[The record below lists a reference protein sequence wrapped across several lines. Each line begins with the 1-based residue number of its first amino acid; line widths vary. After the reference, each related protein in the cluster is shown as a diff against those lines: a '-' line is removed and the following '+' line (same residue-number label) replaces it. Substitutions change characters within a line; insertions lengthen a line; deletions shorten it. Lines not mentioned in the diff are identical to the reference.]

1 MSFQLA
7 LCIGSLWATFGDYTS
22 TYNPYPL
29 RRKGISH
36 WSDEYWNNINYD
48 SIPENAVNLNNI
60 SINPFNLNNI
70 FISSYH
76 GGLLEISDESL
87 SLI

>member
-1 MSFQLA
+1 MGLV
-7 LCIGSLWATFGDYTS
+7 IE
-22 TYNPYPL
+22 
-29 RRKGISH
+29 
-36 WSDEYWNNINYD
+36 SDEDWHNINYD